1 MRKLQAGLDS
11 NRWDRRAQRSTVSL
25 CTTADLV
32 PPLRRMHSKNSRAS
46 RVLVAR
52 YRPRPSAS
60 SRSLAPRVALN
71 RLRRLGLTSRTQEA
85 EAQVADPKT
94 RVEPEPTSRAQKP
107 RGDEPT
113 PAA

>member
-46 RVLVAR
+46 RLLVAR

-60 SRSLAPRVALN
+60 SRSLAPRVALTDSVD
-71 RLRRLGLTSRTQEA
+71 LA
-85 EAQVADPKT
+85 
-94 RVEPEPTSRAQKP
+94 
-107 RGDEPT
+107 
-113 PAA
+113 